1 MTQSMEKISL
11 YDQDFLLWTED
22 TVAKLR
28 SLQHCGAILFQPG
41 GVISTQDNEAIL
53 QDFQELDLEHLIEE
67 IEALDISQRKELLSR
82 LTTLLEHIL
91 KRLYIPMSLE
101 YNGWERTIREQRR
114 GIRVLLDQMPSL
126 KNFWDGFFYKAW
138 NFAIKDLQVE
148 YPQIQFPR
156 EWQFS
161 KDIETMLDRIFWNN

>member
-1 MTQSMEKISL
+1 MTQAVEKTSL
-11 YDQDFLLWTED
+11 YDRDFLLWTED

-28 SLQHCGAILFQPG
+28 LG
-41 GVISTQDNEAIL
+41 
-53 QDFQELDLEHLIEE
+53 DFQELDLEHVIEE
-67 IEALDISQRKELLSR
+67 IEALGISQKKELLSH

-114 GIRVLLDQMPSL
+114 EIRVLLDQMPSL
-126 KNFWDGFFYKAW
+126 KNYWDSFFPKAW
-138 NFAIKDLQVE
+138 NFAMKDLQIE

-156 EWQFS
+156 EWQGE
-161 KDIETMLDRIFWNN
+161 KDIKTMLDRAFWDTNLL

>member
-1 MTQSMEKISL
+1 MTQSLEKVSL
-11 YDQDFLLWTED
+11 YDRDFLLWTEN

-28 SLQHCGAILFQPG
+28 SLQRCRTTLVQDSSVIL
-41 GVISTQDNEAIL
+41 S
-53 QDFQELDLEHLIEE
+53 DFQELDLEHLIEE
-67 IEALDISQRKELLSR
+67 IEALGISQKKELLSR

-91 KRLYIPMSLE
+91 KRSYIPMPLE

-126 KNFWDGFFYKAW
+126 RNFWDGFFDKAW

-148 YPQIQFPR
+148 YPQIQFPK
-156 EWQFS
+156 EWQFA
-161 KDIETMLDRIFWNN
+161 KDIETMLDRTFWDN

>member
-1 MTQSMEKISL
+1 MTQSVERTSL
-11 YDQDFLLWTED
+11 YDRDFLLWTED

-28 SLQHCGAILFQPG
+28 SLQRCGAISL
-41 GVISTQDNEAIL
+41 QDSKAIL
-53 QDFQELDLEHLIEE
+53 QDFQGLDLEHLIEE
-67 IEALDISQRKELLSR
+67 IESLGISQKKELLSR

-91 KRLYIPMSLE
+91 KRLYIPMSND

-126 KNFWDGFFYKAW
+126 KNFWDGFFPKAW

-156 EWQFS
+156 EWQFD
-161 KDIETMLDRIFWNN
+161 KDIETMLDRIFWDTNLL